1 MTNSAVAQWLQ
12 EIAAAKAKAQAKA
25 TSPTAMTAQ
34 GSSPAQEHATD
45 SGSNTNRKS
54 NGSSQLPT
62 TTEPGTNAADC
73 YPRYGIIPSYNLKTR
88 KKQLQLILPPEPV
101 KPGPGECCGNDCDPC
116 VNTIYWEDLARY
128 QDHVKKLKA
137 EYEAAC
143 KALEAGEESGDLAAA
158 TLGRIDDNRTE
169 SDDGGISVRSYRP
182 FKVLQKRYL
191 SENTLLV
198 VCDVPYPKHKA
209 KGSALQ
215 HLDVVTNAMFHIL
228 IRFQCK
234 DQYITKAFTPVDLS
248 NQTVERESAKVS
260 LSGKMTFLVKLY
272 PSPHET
278 SDMFRQLQEFN
289 NKSSPDIMKNGCTT
303 EQQEGVLYLRGP
315 IQTARDM
322 ERNRNR
328 VLRNI
333 DEELEE
339 PIDTNDRDDLGG
351 NDMRKERI
359 VMIAAGSGITPMY
372 QVLRAIHQQQ
382 QHQLEH
388 QQDQQQGKHRIA
400 KELDLI
406 YCNRSS
412 SEIWLRQ
419 ELQEIC
425 LSTETHNT
433 GDDDVHDRLASES
446 SIDDHSAID
455 AGASFLASEG
465 QDPRRQILT
474 RKVLIHHVLSSCTDQ
489 EGSQRDHPSG
499 IHQRERIYTGG
510 RITLDLLQETLQGG
524 IVYDKKQEYLRVLV
538 CGPPSFN
545 ADVSSMLDQLGYR
558 NSDSCEIHILE

>member
-1 MTNSAVAQWLQ
+1 M
-12 EIAAAKAKAQAKA
+12 
-25 TSPTAMTAQ
+25 
-34 GSSPAQEHATD
+34 
-45 SGSNTNRKS
+45 
-54 NGSSQLPT
+54 SQLPT
-62 TTEPGTNAADC
+62 ATEPGTIATDC
-73 YPRYGIIPSYNLKTR
+73 YPQYGIIPSYNLKTR

-128 QDHVKKLKA
+128 QDRVKKLKA
-137 EYEAAC
+137 EYETAC
-143 KALEAGEESGDLAAA
+143 KALEAGEESDELAAA
-158 TLGRIDDNRTE
+158 TPGRIDDNRTE
-169 SDDGGISVRSYRP
+169 ADDGGISVRSYRP
-182 FKVLQKRYL
+182 FKVLQKRHL

-198 VCDVPYPKHKA
+198 VCDAPYPKHKA

-215 HLDVVTNAMFHIL
+215 HLDVVANAMFHIL

-248 NQTVERESAKVS
+248 FRSKSEIDTNQTVERESAKAS

-289 NKSSPDIMKNGCTT
+289 DKGSPAIMKNGCTT

-339 PIDTNDRDDLGG
+339 SIDTNNRDELGG

-372 QVLRAIHQQQ
+372 QVLRAIHHQQ

-425 LSTETHNT
+425 LSTETHDT
-433 GDDDVHDRLASES
+433 GDDDVNDRVASES
-446 SIDDHSAID
+446 NIDDRDAID
-455 AGASFLASEG
+455 AGASFPSSEG
-465 QDPRRQILT
+465 QDPKRQILT
-474 RKVLIHHVLSSCTDQ
+474 RKVLIHHVLSCCTDQ
-489 EGSQRDHPSG
+489 EGSQSDHQLG
-499 IHQRERIYTGG
+499 IHQRERIYAGG
-510 RITLDLLQETLQGG
+510 RITMDLLQETLQGG

-545 ADVSSMLDQLGYR
+545 ADVSTMLDQLGYK
-558 NSDSCEIHILE
+558 NSDSCEIHVLD

>member
-25 TSPTAMTAQ
+25 TSPTAITAQ
-34 GSSPAQEHATD
+34 GSPSVQEHVTD
-45 SGSNTNRKS
+45 SGSNTNRRS
-54 NGSSQLPT
+54 NGLSQLPT
-62 TTEPGTNAADC
+62 AKEPGTTAADY
-73 YPRYGIIPSYNLKTR
+73 YPQYGIIPSYNLKTR

-128 QDHVKKLKA
+128 QDRVKKLKA

-143 KALEAGEESGDLAAA
+143 KALEAGEERHDLAAA
-158 TLGRIDDNRTE
+158 TPGRIDDSRDE
-169 SDDGGISVRSYRP
+169 ADDGGISVRSYRP

-209 KGSALQ
+209 KGPALQ
-215 HLDVVTNAMFHIL
+215 HLDVVANAMFHIL

-234 DQYITKAFTPVDLS
+234 GQYITKAFTPVDLS
-248 NQTVERESAKVS
+248 NQTVERESTKVS

-289 NKSSPDIMKNGCTT
+289 DKSSADIMKNGCTA

-328 VLRNI
+328 VLGKI

-339 PIDTNDRDDLGG
+339 SIDTSNRDGLGG

-425 LSTETHNT
+425 LSTETHDT
-433 GDDDVHDRLASES
+433 GDDDINDRVASES
-446 SIDDHSAID
+446 NIDHSAID
-455 AGASFLASEG
+455 PGASFPSSEG

-474 RKVLIHHVLSSCTDQ
+474 RKVLIRHVLSTDQ
-489 EGSQRDHPSG
+489 EGSQRDHQTGSY
-499 IHQRERIYTGG
+499 QRERIYTGG

-524 IVYDKKQEYLRVLV
+524 MVYDKEQEYLRVLV

-545 ADVSSMLDQLGYR
+545 ADVSTMLDQLGYK
-558 NSDSCEIHILE
+558 NSDSCDIHVLE